1 MVSKKVTKR
10 PPKQIKPNK
19 GMRILLLVE
28 GILFIICGLPLIIAS
43 PVFGILAVAY
53 GIFCI
58 RWSKKYKTPP
68 KEEEPVKKAVQTT
81 VTPPTALPVKGKNI
95 SVVNDTPE
103 VSAVLPVKQ
112 AEKKEPLPT
121 PVQKSVS
128 RPSTPPQKTERH
140 RVAGTSYRTDAIK
153 SLGTENPIYELT
165 KRDLID
171 LDETDESIYE
181 YEFPIFD
188 AELIEE
194 PDNEVDPN
202 AIKVVLNGVHV
213 GYIKAGSCS
222 RVKKR
227 MREDRI
233 KRVTATISG
242 GRYKYVSTHYD
253 YDGTERYTFDKGE
266 RFFSI
271 TLTLYLKD

>member
-1 MVSKKVTKR
+1 MSKKVTKR

-58 RWSKKYKTPP
+58 RWSKKYKAPP

-81 VTPPTALPVKGKNI
+81 VTPPAAPPVNEKPI

-103 VSAVLPVKQ
+103 VSAVLPVEQ
-112 AEKKEPLPT
+112 AEKKEPLST

-171 LDETDESIYE
+171 LDATDESIYE

-213 GYIKAGSCS
+213 GYIKAGSCN

-242 GRYKYVSTHYD
+242 GRYKYVSTYYD
-253 YDGTERYTFDKGE
+253 DDGEERYTFDKGE

>member
-58 RWSKKYKTPP
+58 RWSKKYKAPP

-81 VTPPTALPVKGKNI
+81 VTPPAAPPVKGKTN

-103 VSAVLPVKQ
+103 DSAARPMEQ
-112 AEKKEPLPT
+112 AEKKEPIPA
-121 PVQKSVS
+121 PVQAPVGQ
-128 RPSTPPQKTERH
+128 PSTPSEKTERH
-140 RVAGTSYRTDAIK
+140 RVAGTSYRIDAIK
-153 SLGTENPIYELT
+153 SLGIENPDYELT
-165 KRDLID
+165 KQELVEDYL
-171 LDETDESIYE
+171 TDESIYE
-181 YEFPIFD
+181 YEFPLFD

-202 AIKVVLNGVHV
+202 AIMVVLNGVHV
-213 GYIKAGSCS
+213 GYIKAGSCN

-233 KRVTATISG
+233 KRITARIFG
-242 GRYKYVSTHYD
+242 GRYKYVSTD
-253 YDGTERYTFDKGE
+253 YDDNGNERYSLEKGE
-266 RFFSI
+266 RAF
-271 TLTLYLKD
+271 TVMLTLHLKD

>member
-81 VTPPTALPVKGKNI
+81 VTPPAAPPVKEKTI

-103 VSAVLPVKQ
+103 VSAALPVEQ
-112 AEKKEPLPT
+112 AEKKAPLPT
-121 PVQKSVS
+121 PV
-128 RPSTPPQKTERH
+128 QKTERH

-171 LDETDESIYE
+171 LDKTDESIYE

-213 GYIKAGSCS
+213 GYIKAGSCN

-233 KRVTATISG
+233 KRATATISG

>member
-1 MVSKKVTKR
+1 MSKKVTKR

-19 GMRILLLVE
+19 GMRILLLVD
-28 GILFIICGLPLIIAS
+28 GILFIVFGLPLIIAT
-43 PVFGILAVAY
+43 PVFGILAIAC
-53 GIFCI
+53 GIFCV
-58 RWSKKYKTPP
+58 RRSKKYKAPP
-68 KEEEPVKKAVQTT
+68 KEDEPVKKAVQTT
-81 VTPPTALPVKGKNI
+81 VAPTAAPPVKEPPT

-103 VSAVLPVKQ
+103 VSAVLPVEQ

-121 PVQKSVS
+121 PVQKPAS
-128 RPSTPPQKTERH
+128 RPSAPAQKTERH

-153 SLGTENPIYELT
+153 SLGNENPIYELT

-171 LDETDESIYE
+171 LDKTDESIYE

-202 AIKVVLNGVHV
+202 AIKVILNGVHV
-213 GYIKAGSCS
+213 GYIKAGSCN
-222 RVKKR
+222 RIKKR

-233 KRVTATISG
+233 KRATATISG

-271 TLTLYLKD
+271 TLTLYLRN